1 MLITQYRL
9 GVWLSGRVPAVLGVP
24 PQCGGNKPTP
34 MEHNHWIKHF
44 RFKNEFRLAYG
55 S

>member
-1 MLITQYRL
+1 MLIMQYRL
-9 GVWLSGRVPAVLGVP
+9 GVWLSGRVPVGFGVP
-24 PQCGGNKPTP
+24 PQCGGNKSTP
-34 MEHNHWIKHF
+34 MEQNHWIKDF